1 MTRLVQ
7 MSDKGRGPSVYVEL
21 AEKLVVVERE
31 RDAALAKQAKLTEVE
46 ATCAVMRECLESALR
61 VRRADPLCSGAV
73 RRLGEEVGYGAMM
86 GEASRQW
93 AEGPA
98 GVGAFAAGPRIG
110 TIQLALTPAAGKA
123 LLAEVTEYRQLKMRR
138 GQQCDACTRGDHP
151 NCSEWCYCL
160 CGTDPGK
167 ALLAEVEALRECAD
181 VLRGWAEDGHSPPP
195 DVYERVLA
203 KLDKLKEGE

>member
-1 MTRLVQ
+1 
-7 MSDKGRGPSVYVEL
+7 MSDRGRGPSAYVEL
-21 AEKLVVVERE
+21 AEKLVIAERE
-31 RDAALAKQAKLTEVE
+31 RDEARAKVQKLHAEMVEHCENLNDKAHELNIERAAKEVVVAKLAEVT
-46 ATCAVMRECLESALR
+46 AQAAVMREALELMLTRPVGLFQRERSAMNSAL
-61 VRRADPLCSGAV
+61 S
-73 RRLGEEVGYGAMM
+73 
-86 GEASRQW
+86 
-93 AEGPA
+93 
-98 GVGAFAAGPRIG
+98 
-110 TIQLALTPAAGKA
+110 PAAGKA